1 MNFSQKIHSKDL
13 ILKPKGSKVGQREL
27 WLMTMSNQKT
37 WLLSL
42 VRPFLWCVT
51 SYYLFISQITW
62 PLQAPSSPSCF
73 HLAGTLHVNSL
84 GKPLSS
90 LQGFAQLRALPR
102 PQESPRAQAGHG
114 NSGSTTHDSKGAL
127 CIKGLC
133 LSTKVSITLRYTF
146 CQFFWNYI
154 FGTTELLPSI
164 IRLYLLVKLKF
175 CIYGKYIF

>member
-1 MNFSQKIHSKDL
+1 MNFCQKIHSKDL
-13 ILKPKGSKVGQREL
+13 ILKAKGSKVGQCEL
-27 WLMTMSNQKT
+27 WLMAMSNQKT

-84 GKPLSS
+84 GKALSS
-90 LQGFAQLRALPR
+90 LQVFAVDLAQLRALLR

-114 NSGSTTHDSKGAL
+114 NSGSTSHDSKGAL
-127 CIKGLC
+127 CIKELY
-133 LSTKVSITLRYTF
+133 LSTKVSITLRYAF

-154 FGTTELLPSI
+154 FGTTELLLSI
-164 IRLYLLVKLKF
+164 IRLY
-175 CIYGKYIF
+175 